1 MRAVSRKLPPSSTK
15 RSRSAKLA
23 RSSRVWPNG
32 TPPRQSGET
41 ARQVPGRWTV
51 CMVGAPRRAEGAAN
65 FCHANLYLPAIWCMV
80 GRIVNRARQSCWV
93 VGLAAGWLAGCTSS
107 PQMKRI
113 DENRDVYEQW
123 PIEMRQAV
131 LDGKVEEGM
140 TPDMV
145 VMAIGKPTEVN
156 TRSGTPSTGDD
167 EVWIYRT
174 GGDTDPGMMMPPVGY
189 PGSYPGYPGY

>member
-1 MRAVSRKLPPSSTK
+1 M
-15 RSRSAKLA
+15 
-23 RSSRVWPNG
+23 N
-32 TPPRQSGET
+32 
-41 ARQVPGRWTV
+41 
-51 CMVGAPRRAEGAAN
+51 
-65 FCHANLYLPAIWCMV
+65 
-80 GRIVNRARQSCWV
+80 
-93 VGLAAGWLAGCTSS
+93 
-107 PQMKRI
+107 RI
-113 DENRDVYEQW
+113 DANREIYEQW
-123 PIEMRQAV
+123 PIEMKQAV

-189 PGSYPGYPGY
+189 PGSYPGGYPSNYPGYPGVGTGAGIVMAPGRGGGVAVIPPGIGISGGMGGVGIGGMGGMGAGMPVPVTRTPVQEREVVF